1 MPFFDYFC
9 IQKHNYYI
17 MRRILYLCIFILS
30 LLPIERL
37 AAQRSITVYDP
48 ETNMPVRGFHIRTD
62 KQRTDTTN
70 IFGSVALPEKFD
82 TLLLT
87 KPGYIA
93 LRIPSKLVKD
103 TIPVIKDYNNIGEVV
118 VYGNRQNE
126 FQEAVKRW
134 AKADKTEMELRHP
147 ITGIEFNLSD
157 ILNADVMFYIP
168 SREAEGYGM
177 NNSAI
182 DKLSAQGVK
191 LIVTVDNGISAA
203 VQIEYARSLGIDTVV
218 TDHHMPPERL
228 PNACAVVDPCRSDCS
243 GSFKGLSGVGVAFK
257 LIMALEGD
265 DCDMD
270 SLLQNYSDLLSIG
283 TVADVMKLVGDNRV
297 FVKRGLESIANSD
310 RVGIRALIKHAGL
323 EDRELSA
330 SSISLT
336 SHPGSTPW
344 ADLAFRVILSGC

>member
-17 MRRILYLCIFILS
+17 MRRILYFCIFILS

-62 KQRTDTTN
+62 QERTDTTN

-157 ILNADVMFYIP
+157 ILNAK
-168 SREAEGYGM
+168 RRH
-177 NNSAI
+177 
-182 DKLSAQGVK
+182 DKRNAKKMAK
-191 LIVTVDNGISAA
+191 LFNRMDATDDDPIIHSYRRAL
-203 VQIEYARSLGIDTVV
+203 QIES
-218 TDHHMPPERL
+218 
-228 PNACAVVDPCRSDCS
+228 
-243 GSFKGLSGVGVAFK
+243 
-257 LIMALEGD
+257 
-265 DCDMD
+265 
-270 SLLQNYSDLLSIG
+270 
-283 TVADVMKLVGDNRV
+283 
-297 FVKRGLESIANSD
+297 
-310 RVGIRALIKHAGL
+310 KH
-323 EDRELSA
+323 
-330 SSISLT
+330 
-336 SHPGSTPW
+336 
-344 ADLAFRVILSGC
+344 